1 MEIARIEAYP
11 GKGVLKE
18 ILTSDN
24 VDIVSPFVSGWS
36 LSKIKPDSHL
46 AVRLITRLPDMFH
59 APVAYLD
66 NDPKPIKL
74 AMERMG
80 GKLSVYA
87 LPTVHAKLY
96 VNDTSA
102 WTGSANFT
110 RNGFSEKQELLLKIE
125 EIEPWRKI
133 FRKYKSDSSRVRLA
147 DIEKLVRWCD
157 LGLTKTRQK
166 APDDGASPDQ
176 AVQIA
181 ASFDDF
187 VSWLGKAGGP
197 KAPVRRH
204 LYGRVNG
211 INNMSGH
218 IYPAFNG
225 VLAFLRMNIKYLT
238 KLRSLNE
245 NQIPQEILSDL
256 RAFVK
261 TYGDEYRGVR
271 GGFWRNYLSV
281 TLGGTQVGG
290 GAGDTIVKKCLIL
303 LPDYMRARGLA

>member
-1 MEIARIEAYP
+1 MEIVRIEAYP
-11 GKGVLKE
+11 GRGVLKT
-18 ILTSDN
+18 ILASEN

-36 LSKIKPDSHL
+36 LSKIKPNGHK
-46 AVRLITRLPDMFH
+46 AVRLITRLPEKFH

-80 GKLSVYA
+80 SKLSVYA

-96 VNDTSA
+96 VNHISA

-110 RNGFSEKQELLLKIE
+110 RNGFSEKQELLLQTDE
-125 EIEPWRKI
+125 TEPWRKI
-133 FRKYKSDSSRVRLA
+133 FKTYKSDSYRVSLA
-147 DIEKLVRWCD
+147 DIDKLVRWCD

-176 AVQIA
+176 AVHFA

-187 VSWLGKAGGP
+187 VKWLGKAGGP
-197 KAPVRRH
+197 KAPARRH

-218 IYPAFNG
+218 VYPAFNG
-225 VLAFLRMNIKYLT
+225 VLAFLRMNIKNIP
-238 KLRSLNE
+238 KLRSLTE
-245 NQIPQEILSDL
+245 NQIPLDILSDL
-256 RAFVK
+256 KDFVRM
-261 TYGDEYRGVR
+261 YGDEYRGVR

-303 LPDYMRARGLA
+303 LPDYMRDRGLA